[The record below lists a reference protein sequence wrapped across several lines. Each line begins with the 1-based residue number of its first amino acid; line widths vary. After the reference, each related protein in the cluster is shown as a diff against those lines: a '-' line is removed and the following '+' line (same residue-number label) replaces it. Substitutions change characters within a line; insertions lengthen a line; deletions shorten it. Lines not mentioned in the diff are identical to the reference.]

1 MMMSSHN
8 NNDGE
13 SSGSSSGGGSGEF
26 EIARVLASLR
36 KNYSAAAAVAVEE
49 MRGSSGG
56 RSGESV
62 GQGGGDGGGNNNCW
76 GSKGKRWMSNKRV
89 KESSSSLHSS
99 SPSVS
104 PLPFDLNV
112 DQPNIF
118 QEECLSVD
126 VKPEKSY
133 ESTERGR
140 VCNSA
145 HNTGRSRHN
154 LTEAEKEARRIRRIL
169 ANRESARQTIRRRQ
183 AFHEELTRK
192 AAEQASEN
200 ERLKRNK
207 DLAVKE
213 FQSLQTTNQ
222 KLKGQLSQ
230 TLGFKLGENKGEA
243 HQPSCPDT
251 HNVNPHSA
259 NWAQF
264 VYKKLS
270 ASTFVIPASLPPSD
284 LNVSNLSPCSFSEQ
298 ENPRSI
304 NGQNMPWC
312 ILPCPVFLPIHD
324 IKNFSSLH
332 VKDSDEGTSV
342 DSNHVHSP
350 SSDYS
355 PSSVI
360 RCVHNCQLVSP
371 ADRISSGLPSTQDDC
386 RNGFHRF
393 PFGLSL
399 DGGGQKMI
407 PCCSRGD
414 FALEREDCVTPHTLV
429 NTNVSSAACIES
441 ASALTE
447 KRKERVLKTRERNV
461 AGAEARKKRKELMKL
476 KSRLH
481 CQLIG

>member
-8 NNDGE
+8 NIGGE
-13 SSGSSSGGGSGEF
+13 SSGSSSGEF
-26 EIARVLASLR
+26 EIARVLANLR
-36 KNYSAAAAVAVEE
+36 KHDSAAAAVAVEVEEE

-56 RSGESV
+56 GRCGDSV
-62 GQGGGDGGGNNNCW
+62 GHQGDGGDNNNNCW

-112 DQPNIF
+112 DQPNVF
-118 QEECLSVD
+118 QEECQSVD

-133 ESTERGR
+133 ESAERVR

-192 AAEQASEN
+192 ATELASEN

-230 TLGFKLGENKGEA
+230 TLGFKLGENEGEA
-243 HQPSCPDT
+243 QPCCPDT
-251 HNVNPHSA
+251 HNVNTQSA

-270 ASTFVIPASLPPSD
+270 ASPFVIPACLPPSD
-284 LNVSNLSPCSFSEQ
+284 LNVSNLTPCRFSEQ
-298 ENPRSI
+298 DNSRSM

-312 ILPCPVFLPIHD
+312 ILPCPMFLPIHD

-332 VKDSDEGTSV
+332 MKDRDEGTSV

-399 DGGGQKMI
+399 DGGGQKMV

-414 FALEREDCVTPHTLV
+414 FAIEREDCVTPHTLV
-429 NTNVSSAACIES
+429 NTNVSSAACVES

-447 KRKERVLKTRERNV
+447 KRKECVLKKRERNV
-461 AGAEARKKRKELMKL
+461 ARAEARKKRKELMKL